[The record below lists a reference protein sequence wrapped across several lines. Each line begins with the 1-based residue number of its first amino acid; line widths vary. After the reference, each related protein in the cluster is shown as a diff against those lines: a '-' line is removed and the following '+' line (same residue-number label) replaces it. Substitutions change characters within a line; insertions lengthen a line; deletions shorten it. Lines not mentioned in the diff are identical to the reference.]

1 MSDNNPFPWILGAIV
16 VGVLLAALFLPPGIL
31 DIRPDR
37 EDPVA
42 DAGPDLTVSFAEVAV
57 LDGSASTDDKG
68 ISDLEWRVENGAE
81 TVFLHGEIIEF
92 LFGAPGEYKAT
103 LTVTDHAD
111 KQDTDEVIITVLD
124 GSG

>member
-1 MSDNNPFPWILGAIV
+1 M
-16 VGVLLAALFLPPGIL
+16 
-31 DIRPDR
+31 
-37 EDPVA
+37 
-42 DAGPDLTVSFAEVAV
+42 
-57 LDGSASTDDKG
+57 
-68 ISDLEWRVENGAE
+68 
-81 TVFLHGEIIEF
+81 FLHGEIIEF